1 MDFEWIAIALGDV
14 VWIAVAFVFGL
25 LPRAAG
31 LPPLVG
37 FLAAGFLMNAQ
48 GIEGGEMLKKLSD
61 FGITLLLFIV
71 GQKLNLGTLGRPQ
84 FWGVASLHI
93 DVVVALFGAVIFGL
107 ALLGIPFVAGLGL
120 EQSFLIA
127 SAMSFSSTVFAVKVL
142 EERGEMVSLHS
153 RIYIGIFIVQ
163 DLATV
168 LFLAISTSR
177 LPSPWAISILL
188 LIPLRPVL
196 LKILERVG
204 HGELLVL

>member
-1 MDFEWIAIALGDV
+1 
-14 VWIAVAFVFGL
+14 
-25 LPRAAG
+25 
-31 LPPLVG
+31 
-37 FLAAGFLMNAQ
+37 
-48 GIEGGEMLKKLSD
+48 
-61 FGITLLLFIV
+61 
-71 GQKLNLGTLGRPQ
+71 
-84 FWGVASLHI
+84 
-93 DVVVALFGAVIFGL
+93 
-107 ALLGIPFVAGLGL
+107 
-120 EQSFLIA
+120 
-127 SAMSFSSTVFAVKVL
+127 MSFSNTVFAVKVL